1 MALAGSA
8 DRGLPAKAAIFPPSS
23 RATTPVMKLLPAI
36 ATVGGYTMVSRVLG
50 FVRDIMIAAFLGAG
64 MVADAFFVAFKL
76 PNFFRR
82 LFAEGAF
89 NAGFV
94 PIFSEILEQDGRE
107 AAREFAQSALAVLVV
122 ALVLLVGLFQAFMPW
137 LMYGLAPGFVDWPE
151 KFDLT
156 VQLTRI
162 TFPYLLFISVVSLMG
177 GVLNS
182 VGRFAAV
189 AATPILLNL
198 CLIGALLGL
207 ARYTDT
213 PGHALA
219 WGVALAGMV
228 QFIWVVW
235 ALRRAGMTLRFPRP
249 RFSPRVKH
257 LLTLMAPAAVGAGV
271 VQINLVIDV
280 VLASLLPSGSVSYL
294 FYADRLNQ
302 LPLGVVGVAVGT
314 ALLPLISREI
324 SAGRADAA
332 LGHQNRATEFALLLA
347 LPAAAAFIVLAHPFV
362 STLFERGAF
371 GSRESDLTALAL
383 MAYAIGLPAYVLVK
397 VLSPAYFARQDTATP
412 VRIAAL
418 CVVVNLI
425 LNLALMWWLKH
436 VGLALA
442 TALSAWLNCLLLART
457 LSRRGDFVMD
467 QRLRKRLPLTLLSTL
482 IMAIGLGLLHVGL
495 EPWLAGSLLDRVM
508 AVVALAS
515 GGVGLFACAAYV
527 TGAAR
532 LHDLRAFRLGS

>member
-1 MALAGSA
+1 MFG
-8 DRGLPAKAAIFPPSS
+8 GETAILPPSS
-23 RATTPVMKLLPAI
+23 RDTSPAMKLLPAI
-36 ATVGGYTMVSRVLG
+36 ATVGGYTMLSRLLG

-64 MVADAFFVAFKL
+64 MVADAFFIAFKL

-94 PIFSEILEQDGRE
+94 PIFSEILERDGRE
-107 AAREFAQSALAVLVV
+107 AARRFAQSALAVLVV
-122 ALVLLVGLFQAFMPW
+122 ALVLLVGLFQVLMPW
-137 LMYGLAPGFVDWPE
+137 LMYGLAPGFAAWPE

-156 VQLTRI
+156 IQLTQI

-182 VGRFAAV
+182 LGRFAAV

-207 ARYTDT
+207 ARYTAT

-219 WGVALAGMV
+219 WGVAVAGMIQFVWLAG
-228 QFIWVVW
+228 
-235 ALRRAGMTLRFPRP
+235 ALRRVGMSLRFPRP
-249 RFSPRVKH
+249 RLTPQVRR
-257 LLTLMAPAAVGAGV
+257 LLWLMAPAAVGAGV
-271 VQINLVIDV
+271 VQINLVIDI

-324 SAGRADAA
+324 SSGRQESA
-332 LGHQNRATEFALLLA
+332 LHHQNRATEFALLLT
-347 LPAAAAFIVLAHPFV
+347 LPAAAAFIVLAQPLV
-362 STLFERGAF
+362 SVLFERGAF

-397 VLSPAYFARQDTATP
+397 VLTPAYFARQDTITP
-412 VRIAAL
+412 VRIAAI
-418 CVVVNLI
+418 CVVVNLV
-425 LNLALMWWLKH
+425 LNLTLMWWLKH

-442 TALSAWLNCLLLART
+442 TALSAWLNAWLLART
-457 LSRRGDFVMD
+457 LAKREHFVAD
-467 QRLRKRLPLTLLSTL
+467 HRLRSRLPRTLLATMV
-482 IMAIGLGLLHVGL
+482 MAAGLAVLHSGLDG
-495 EPWLAGSLLDRVM
+495 WLAGTLLWRVLSI
-508 AVVALAS
+508 VVLV
-515 GGVGLFACAAYV
+515 GCGVVLFAVAAYV

-532 LHDLRAFRLGS
+532 PDDLRALRRAP